1 MCCKW
6 QARVSRLQTSV
17 AWCRVFPLSVFLFS
31 FIFSLPLFFLWVLL
45 GTFCWTG
52 SLWSLC
58 SRKHE
63 PELETNQCNWLG
75 RAWEIRMLVG
85 LPSRCPGSCPA
96 SGQINWLQYDW
107 WHCQTAFRHHLLT
120 NLLKQLNESL
130 PNDSVLYLS
139 ICLGLHPWNS
149 GSIFTRISDP
159 PISSSLNTFMTL
171 GSVFRD
177 ALWFLYYSCCQFE
190 LHFYGFSFDSSAFHC
205 LHFFFCT
212 RQGLAWIV
220 NSTRLSAK
228 HTTIS
233 S

>member
-96 SGQINWLQYDW
+96 AGQINWLQYDW

-139 ICLGLHPWNS
+139 ICLGLHPWTS
-149 GSIFTRISDP
+149 VSIFTRIRDP
-159 PISSSLNTFMTL
+159 RFPQVWIRLWLWARFSGTRFDFCIIHAASSM
-171 GSVFRD
+171 VF
-177 ALWFLYYSCCQFE
+177 LLIPLLSIVCT
-190 LHFYGFSFDSSAFHC
+190 FSFAH
-205 LHFFFCT
+205 
-212 RQGLAWIV
+212 
-220 NSTRLSAK
+220 AK
-228 HTTIS
+228 A
-233 S
+233 

>member
-1 MCCKW
+1 M
-6 QARVSRLQTSV
+6 QLT
-17 AWCRVFPLSVFLFS
+17 
-31 FIFSLPLFFLWVLL
+31 
-45 GTFCWTG
+45 WTCMG
-52 SLWSLC
+52 NS
-58 SRKHE
+58 
-63 PELETNQCNWLG
+63 N
-75 RAWEIRMLVG
+75 VG
-85 LPSRCPGSCPA
+85 WAPNRCPGSCPA
-96 SGQINWLQYDW
+96 AGQINWLQYDW

-130 PNDSVLYLS
+130 PNDRIVVCLSVYLPWTPS
-139 ICLGLHPWNS
+139 MDLGFYFYENF
-149 GSIFTRISDP
+149 GP

-190 LHFYGFSFDSSAFHC
+190 LQFYGFSFDSSAFHC
-205 LHFFFCT
+205 FHFFFCT

>member
-52 SLWSLC
+52 LLWSLC

-96 SGQINWLQYDW
+96 AGQINWLQYDW

-130 PNDSVLYLS
+130 PNDRIVVCLSVYLPWTPS
-139 ICLGLHPWNS
+139 MDLGFYFYENFGPPDLLKS
-149 GSIFTRISDP
+149 EYVYDFGLGFQGRALIFV
-159 PISSSLNTFMTL
+159 LFML
-171 GSVFRD
+171 PVW
-177 ALWFLYYSCCQFE
+177 APVLWFFFWFLCFPLFSLFL
-190 LHFYGFSFDSSAFHC
+190 LH
-205 LHFFFCT
+205 T
-212 RQGLAWIV
+212 P
-220 NSTRLSAK
+220 RLSMNSK
-228 HTTIS
+228 
-233 S
+233 